1 MASKE
6 LQKVKA
12 SIMKTPARNIAEK
25 TQLTNLLKPTE
36 AIVGELIHLSET
48 LAEMELD
55 YEQGEEEYY
64 PENSK
69 H

>member
-1 MASKE
+1 
-6 LQKVKA
+6 
-12 SIMKTPARNIAEK
+12 MKTPARNIAEK
-25 TQLTNLLKPTE
+25 TQLTNLLRPTE